1 MANLDE
7 YLCYRIAELKKENG
21 NALYK
26 TKQYRSALPFYT
38 EAIEL
43 CPNTAAYYGNRAACY
58 MMLNKFSEA
67 LEDARKVIQLD
78 PTMIK
83 GESYQK
89 TLL

>member
-1 MANLDE
+1 MDE
-7 YLCYRIAELKKENG
+7 KLNELLCFRIAELKKENG

-43 CPNTAAYYGNRAACY
+43 CPNTAAYYGNRAACF

-67 LEDARKVIQLD
+67 LDDARKVVQLD
-78 PTMIK
+78 PAVVK
-83 GESYQK
+83 GQYFMV
-89 TLL
+89 